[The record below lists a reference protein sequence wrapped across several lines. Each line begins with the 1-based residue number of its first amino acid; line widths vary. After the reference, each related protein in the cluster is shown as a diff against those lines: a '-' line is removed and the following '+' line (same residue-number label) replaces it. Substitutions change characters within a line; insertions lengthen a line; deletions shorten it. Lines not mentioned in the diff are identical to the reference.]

1 MENHTRDMET
11 KFNFSE
17 EETSSASVKQEAKGF
32 MVTLSTY
39 LKGLLDFREDID
51 KSATIEAIQADIPI
65 KGATVWILM
74 CSIFVASAG
83 LNADS
88 SAVVIGAMLISP
100 LMGPILGIGLS
111 IATNDIDTLKKS
123 LINFSAMIVLSILTA
138 YLFFALFQLSE
149 GSSELLARTRPT
161 IQDVLIAFF
170 GGLALIIA
178 RTKKGTIAS
187 VIFGVAIATALMPPL
202 CTVGYG
208 LASGTYSFA
217 FGAMYLFLINSIF
230 IALAT
235 YIVVRVLR
243 FPMTK
248 YANSNKR
255 RFIAR
260 IASLVA
266 LLVMIPTGFTFK
278 EVVVESRF
286 NTAAQNFITQELKG
300 LSNAEYLQQ
309 TAQIYFNAK
318 SESSS
323 LWSLITGKKQD
334 QKSRIVLNTFGLDPL
349 PDEAIDL
356 LKSRLKSYAALS
368 NTRLEINQQQR
379 SNQLLIQQRYM
390 DELRY
395 RDSLDLLNKNKKI
408 DQLSSRIVELE
419 SKTLEQ
425 IDFNKISQEV
435 RIFDDQIVRISYANT
450 IISSLESVDTV
461 PVFSVQWRDNLTDEE
476 KNSSQQKLLKW
487 LKFKLNNQSF
497 ELNRL
502 D

>member
-1 MENHTRDMET
+1 MET

-17 EETSSASVKQEAKGF
+17 EETNRASVQQDAKGF
-32 MVTLSTY
+32 FVTLTAY
-39 LKGLLDFREDID
+39 LKGLLDFRKDID
-51 KSATIEAIQADIPI
+51 KSATIHAIQTDIPV

-111 IATNDIDTLKKS
+111 IATNDIDTLRKS
-123 LINFSAMIVLSILTA
+123 LINFLAMVVLSILTA

-208 LASGTYSFA
+208 LASGNYSFA

-235 YIVVRVLR
+235 YIVLRVLH

-248 YANSNKR
+248 YANSKKR
-255 RFIAR
+255 RSIAR
-260 IASLVA
+260 VASLVA

-286 NTAAQNFITQELKG
+286 KTAARNFIAEELKG

-309 TAQIYFNAK
+309 TAQIYFNSKA
-318 SESSS
+318 ESKD
-323 LWSLITGKKQD
+323 LWSLLLDKQTNE
-334 QKSRIVLNTFGLDPL
+334 KSRIALNTFGLNPL
-349 PDEAIDL
+349 PEEVIDL
-356 LKSRLKSYAALS
+356 LKNRLKTYPALS
-368 NTRLEINQQQR
+368 NTTLEINQHER
-379 SNQLLIQQRYM
+379 NNQMFIQQRYM
-390 DELRY
+390 NELRY
-395 RDSLDLLNKNKKI
+395 RDSLDLISKNKQI
-408 DQLSSRIVELE
+408 ELLTSRIDELE
-419 SKTLEQ
+419 SKSFRS
-425 IDFNKISQEV
+425 IDFTKINQEV
-435 RIFDDQIVRISYANT
+435 RIFDEGIVRFSFANT
-450 IISSLESVDTV
+450 LISSATSVDTI
-461 PVFSVQWRDNLTDEE
+461 PVFSVKWKEDLTAEE
-476 KNSSQQKLLKW
+476 LEAQEKKLVKW
-487 LKFKLNNQSF
+487 LDFKLKDQSF

-502 D
+502 NQ